1 MLFLDVTLT
10 YIDQNFIP
18 PSMFL
23 LHHFQ
28 NFPLQFNF
36 HIVSSYKL
44 IFSQW
49 LTWSSCRYKVSK
61 IVHITRNKWY
71 RLTETDLEQVGD
83 LDSNIHQSCCQRLC
97 TLNQPVCNNEWEH
110 TVTIVEFNYNLLQ
123 HLLFHHVLFCKCF
136 SYVLLSTPLQLHSS
150 VQHKKHAQ
158 YTVND
163 ECMKREY
170 NPCKKSSQQLLIATL
185 GCW

>member
-1 MLFLDVTLT
+1 MIFLQV
-10 YIDQNFIP
+10 Q
-18 PSMFL
+18 
-23 LHHFQ
+23 
-28 NFPLQFNF
+28 
-36 HIVSSYKL
+36 
-44 IFSQW
+44 
-49 LTWSSCRYKVSK
+49 VSK

-110 TVTIVEFNYNLLQ
+110 TVTIVELSYNLLQ
-123 HLLFHHVLFCKCF
+123 HLLFHHALFCKCF

-150 VQHKKHAQ
+150 VQHKKHTQ

-170 NPCKKSSQQLLIATL
+170 NHATHSSYWLPPLDADNFANHTKSTYGRQYHALHWDWEWGIL
-185 GCW
+185 